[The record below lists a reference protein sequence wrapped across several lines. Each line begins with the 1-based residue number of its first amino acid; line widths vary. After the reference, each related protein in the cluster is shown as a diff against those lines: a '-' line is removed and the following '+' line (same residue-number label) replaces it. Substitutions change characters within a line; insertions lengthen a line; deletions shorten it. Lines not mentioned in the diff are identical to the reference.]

1 MLYHYWSIQLEQ
13 VIQDDLYFHLT
24 SVIMRMM
31 YVVINCSNPNIDNV
45 KVWLISYSIKP
56 NFFSLWKE

>member
-13 VIQDDLYFHLT
+13 VIQNDLYFHQT
-24 SVIMRMM
+24 SVIMQMM